1 MKRSTYSHLM
11 ARAWLARMASTRS
24 TCGDCMLLITAP
36 VSLLTS
42 ARCIQYFSASV
53 EIFFRTQLHSAL
65 WPPLDWRCQARPA
78 ARSRATRALRRD
90 PGGGI
95 YHPKYILYIL
105 QT

>member
-1 MKRSTYSHLM
+1 MNKFTYSHLM
-11 ARAWLARMASTRS
+11 AQAWLARMASTRS
-24 TCGDCMLLITAP
+24 TCGDCMLLITAAA

-42 ARCIQYFSASV
+42 ARSIQYFSASV

-105 QT
+105 